1 MLMSVSGD
9 SLNEKLWSL
18 IKHLRF
24 PIMIS
29 SSFDRELLSRP
40 VAMQNQDSRRLDFLW
55 IFTRRDCAQ
64 VEHLQ
69 WDSSVS
75 LVFCD
80 PATAARVT
88 VFGSAAV
95 VEDPVRKR
103 ALWTPAAASW
113 FPGGPEDPTLA
124 LVRVRII
131 EAHFWDLESSSG
143 SRIFKLDTS
152 PLSHALPSTW
162 GSASAMRH

>member
-1 MLMSVSGD
+1 MSASGD
-9 SLNEKLWSL
+9 PLNEELWSL

-24 PIMIS
+24 PMMIS
-29 SSFDRELLSRP
+29 SSFDRELVSRP

-55 IFTRRDCAQ
+55 IFTRRDCEQ

-75 LVFCD
+75 LVFSD
-80 PATAARVT
+80 PAAAARVT
-88 VFGSAAV
+88 VFGSAAL
-95 VEDPVRKR
+95 VEDSARKR
-103 ALWTPAAASW
+103 ALWTQGAASW
-113 FPGGPEDPTLA
+113 FPGGPEDPTLG

-131 EAHFWDLESSSG
+131 EAYSWDLESNTG
-143 SRIFKLDTS
+143 TRLFKLDTS
-152 PLSHALPSTW
+152 PMSYALPSTW